1 MGALWALLAAF
12 AYGTGD
18 FVGGLGGRRSGSP
31 PAMSVVIQATGV
43 LVATVA
49 TLGWVLL
56 GNDARPS
63 AGVLAWGAASG
74 LGSGTGNAALYR
86 GLARGEMSVV
96 APTSAVVTVLVPAAV
111 GLATGDRLSVAA
123 WCGVVLSLPAVALTS
138 WTGRTRGFSSRDL
151 GYGAVAGVGFGWLFV
166 ALDRAG
172 TGDGPWPLVPGQLV
186 AVLLVVAV
194 SRRSLRRTRPD
205 WGRVVRW
212 AGSAGLLA
220 GAANQLFLA
229 STATGPLTLSAVL
242 AALYPAVTVA
252 LAMAFLGESA
262 GRLRWL
268 GLFLSAVSVV
278 LVVGG
283 A

>member
-1 MGALWALLAAF
+1 LGHGGA
-12 AYGTGD
+12 
-18 FVGGLGGRRSGSP
+18 
-31 PAMSVVIQATGV
+31 
-43 LVATVA
+43 
-49 TLGWVLL
+49 
-56 GNDARPS
+56 PS

-111 GLATGDRLSVAA
+111 GLATGDRLSAVA
-123 WCGVVLSLPAVALTS
+123 WYGVVLSLPAVALTS
-138 WTGRTRGFSSRDL
+138 WTGRARGFSSRDL
-151 GYGAVAGVGFGWLFV
+151 GYGALAGVGFGWLFV

-172 TGDGPWPLVPGQLV
+172 TADGPWPLVPGQLV

-194 SRRSLRRTRPD
+194 SRRSLRHSRPD

-212 AGSAGLLA
+212 AGTSGLLA

-229 STATGPLTLSAVL
+229 STATGPLTVSAVL

-252 LAMAFLGESA
+252 LAMALLGESA

-268 GLFLSAVSVV
+268 GLVLSAVSVV

-283 A
+283 S